1 MGKVWK
7 RRLLQ
12 ERIAA
17 ATETVE
23 NLIDTVTGR
32 NNIDTTATTTETTT
46 NITDTGTTGTVKTTK
61 KTIKTKT
68 KGTK

>member
-17 ATETVE
+17 TTQTVE
-23 NLIDTVTGR
+23 NLIDTVTKR
-32 NNIDTTATTTETTT
+32 NDPTTETATTATIAETVT
-46 NITDTGTTGTVKTTK
+46 TGTTCKTTK
-61 KTIKTKT
+61 KTTKTIKT